1 MLARIGLEVQ
11 ANGQPAAV
19 LFPGRTR
26 GDYSFV
32 MSGWGTITGE
42 AHYTLSSLGHSNNPQ
57 LKMGAFNWRGY
68 SNPDLD
74 KLLQQAATEL
84 DEGKRRALL
93 EEAGALFMKERV
105 SLPLVAISSAWAL
118 QKDKVD
124 IPKPRSDEDT
134 LAHDIVP
141 AKR

>member
-1 MLARIGLEVQ
+1 
-11 ANGQPAAV
+11 
-19 LFPGRTR
+19 
-26 GDYSFV
+26 
-32 MSGWGTITGE
+32 
-42 AHYTLSSLGHSNNPQ
+42 
-57 LKMGAFNWRGY
+57 MGAFNWRGY

-93 EEAGALFMKERV
+93 EDAGALFMKERV

-134 LAHDIVP
+134 LAHDIMP

>member
-1 MLARIGLEVQ
+1 
-11 ANGQPAAV
+11 
-19 LFPGRTR
+19 
-26 GDYSFV
+26 
-32 MSGWGTITGE
+32 MSGWGTLTGE

-93 EEAGALFMKERV
+93 EDAGALFMKERV

-124 IPKPRSDEDT
+124 IPKPRSRRGHARPRHRAGEAVRISLHLSRRERSSWRDAPT
-134 LAHDIVP
+134 G
-141 AKR
+141 